1 MTGGIDMTLKMSVKH
16 FFLMMLLIGMALLDD
31 PGPVEAAQ
39 VKIDRASSL
48 TEGQRQVYQSHL
60 VNSLLFMDGGLN
72 SGQQDGVY
80 PATHIAFAPGIDES
94 QMNFSWYAP
103 STSRAGQVQYAKV
116 VAGTEIFPETA
127 AVTVDAQ
134 LKNATFGYSAHE
146 AVIIGLDNESHYM
159 YRLGDGRGNWTEA
172 FHFRTQNPESYE
184 FLMIADPQIGAS
196 GNVEADRSAW
206 DKTLQQAIAR
216 TPDSSFI
223 VSAGDQVDAR
233 YSEEEYAAYFAP
245 RPLRNYPTATTIG
258 NHDNTYHY
266 SYHFNVPN
274 ENKELGNY
282 DNSGGNYYFSYG
294 DTLFIN
300 LNSNSLNPEE
310 HIQFMEETME
320 ATAEREWKWKILIFH
335 HSIYSAAAHSQS
347 EFVLELRDQLVP
359 AIDAIGFDAVLMGHD
374 HSYVRTYQ
382 MKNFQALKNH
392 MVQDE
397 ALINPHGTVY
407 VTGSTASG
415 SKFYNMQR
423 EREPYSAVREQW
435 EAPTYM
441 SFRVEPE
448 RLSFQT
454 YRTDTEQLVDE
465 YEIIKDSSIETIV
478 PALEQVELTASSTLL
493 ATTDNTFYP
502 QVALTV
508 KGENAEGG
516 QYDIFAE
523 SITFRTDS
531 DDVQI
536 KDGVVEAAE
545 NATAGTVEVY
555 AEIIDGDRIWDS
567 NVIELELVDHDELDL
582 LAGGSDWR
590 YLDDGSDQGTAWR
603 SPEFDDGDWE
613 RGAAPLGFP
622 KKEERPEFGEVETLI
637 GYGTDEDEKIALTY
651 FRAEF
656 DVEQADDI
664 GNRGYVEFG
673 VDDGVILYLNGE
685 EIMRF
690 NMPEMG
696 EFGFE
701 DYQGAVMDEY
711 YGSESRIERIYLDET
726 ALSQLKDGRNVLS
739 AQVHQDDRFSSDL
752 YWDMELVVNTK

>member
-1 MTGGIDMTLKMSVKH
+1 MTQRMSVNYL
-16 FFLMMLLIGMALLDD
+16 FLLVVIIGMALLDNS
-31 PGPVEAAQ
+31 GSVKAAS
-39 VKIDRASSL
+39 VKLDIAASSL
-48 TEGQRQVYQSHL
+48 MEGQRQVYQSHL
-60 VNSLLFMDGGLN
+60 MNSLLFMDRGLN
-72 SGQQDGVY
+72 FGQQDDVY
-80 PATHIAFAPGIDES
+80 LATDIAFAPGSDES

-103 STSRAGQVQYAKV
+103 STLHAGQVQYAKV
-116 VAGTEIFPETA
+116 AAGTEVFPVKT
-127 AVTVDAQ
+127 AVTVNAQ
-134 LKNATFGYSAHE
+134 LKNAALGYSAHE
-146 AVIIGLDNESHYM
+146 TTIIGLDSESHYM
-159 YRLGDGRGNWTEA
+159 YRLGDGRGNWTES
-172 FHFRTQNPESYE
+172 FHFQTQNPESYE
-184 FLMIADPQIGAS
+184 FVMIADPQIGAS
-196 GNVEADRSAW
+196 GNIEADRRAW
-206 DKTLQQAIAR
+206 EKTLQQATVR

-233 YSEEEYAAYFAP
+233 DSEEEYAAYFAP
-245 RPLRNYPTATTIG
+245 QPLRNYPTATTIG
-258 NHDNTYHY
+258 NHDNTHHY
-266 SYHFNVPN
+266 SSHFNVPN

-294 DTLFIN
+294 DTLFMN
-300 LNSNSLNPEE
+300 LNSNSLKPEE

-320 ATAEREWKWKILIFH
+320 ATAGREWKWKILIFH
-335 HSIYSAAAHSQS
+335 HSIYSAAVHSQS
-347 EFVLELRDQLVP
+347 EFVLELREQLVP

-382 MKNFQALKNH
+382 MKNFQPLKNH
-392 MVQDE
+392 MMQGE
-397 ALINPHGTVY
+397 TPINPEGTVY

-415 SKFYNMQR
+415 SKFYQVQT
-423 EREPYSAVREQW
+423 ERELYSAVREQW

-441 SFRVEPE
+441 SFRVEPQ

-454 YRTDTEQLVDE
+454 YRTDTEELVDE

-478 PALEQVELTASSTLL
+478 PALEQVELTASSTVL
-493 ATTDNTFYP
+493 ATADNTFYP
-502 QVALTV
+502 EVALTV
-508 KGENAEGG
+508 SGENTEGG
-516 QYDIFAE
+516 QYDILAE

-531 DDVQI
+531 DKIQI
-536 KDGVVEAAE
+536 KDGVVEAVE
-545 NATAGTVEVY
+545 NATVGTVEVY
-555 AEIIDGDRIWDS
+555 AEIVDGDQIWDS
-567 NVIELELVDHDELDL
+567 NVIELEVVDHDEFDL

-603 SPEFDDGDWE
+603 FPEFDDGDWE
-613 RGAAPLGFP
+613 TGSAPLGFP
-622 KKEERPEFGEVETLI
+622 EDEERPEFGEIETLI
-637 GYGTDEDEKIALTY
+637 GYGSDEDAKIALTY

-673 VDDGVILYLNGE
+673 VDDGVILYLNGK

-690 NMPEMG
+690 NMPETG

-739 AQVHQDDRFSSDL
+739 AQVHQGDRFSSDL